1 MGARI
6 SFPIP
11 ESVYK
16 DRIDGVVNS
25 LWEGTK
31 FQAISKVFG
40 DEQPKPEGQMVAFDI
55 ADMNVTF
62 PVKPEFQNP
71 DTTYVE
77 RRVPIGLEDEAH
89 KLLDNW
95 LKSKGFDPEEI

>member
-1 MGARI
+1 M
-6 SFPIP
+6 S
-11 ESVYK
+11 
-16 DRIDGVVNS
+16 D
-25 LWEGTK
+25 
-31 FQAISKVFG
+31 FG
-40 DEQPKPEGQMVAFDI
+40 KATPKCEGQAVNFDV
-55 ADMNVTF
+55 ADMNVNF

-77 RRVPIGLEDEAH
+77 RRVPVGLEDEAH